1 MDASAPFS
9 SRCVHSSP
17 PPSTPKG
24 RRAPCIER
32 GDKGSPCPPTAHR
45 RPGSLVPESTS
56 NAGTGLCSQSCPLG
70 RRPAWASARHSYPW
84 LCTDSSSSGTP
95 FCRLTAK
102 VPHTI

>member
-32 GDKGSPCPPTAHR
+32 GDEGSPCPPTAHR
-45 RPGSLVPESTS
+45 RPGSRPSSPSQLLMQEPGCAASPAPWGAGLPGPVP
-56 NAGTGLCSQSCPLG
+56 GTVTPG
-70 RRPAWASARHSYPW
+70 SA
-84 LCTDSSSSGTP
+84 
-95 FCRLTAK
+95 LTAAALG
-102 VPHTI
+102 PHSAD